1 MKHSSVI
8 SHPFHLVDPS
18 PWPLLASLS
27 ALTLTVGAVMYMHS
41 YNNGGLTLLLG
52 VLSVLLIMGLW
63 WRDVIRE
70 GTYEGH
76 HTQAVQNGLKMGVV
90 LFIVSEVMF
99 FVSFFWAF
107 FHSSLAPAIEVGS
120 IWPPNGI
127 DVLDP
132 WGVPLLNT
140 YILLY
145 SGITI
150 TYAHHSIVGGNFLEA
165 REGLIQTLVLALFF
179 TSLQLFEYIE
189 APFTISDGIYGS
201 TFYMATGFHGFHV
214 IIGTIFIF
222 VCFIRLLLSHFTKQH
237 HLGFEAAA
245 WYWHFVDVVWLF
257 LFVSIYWWGGK

>member
-179 TSLQLFEYIE
+179 TSLQLFEYID
-189 APFTISDGIYGS
+189 APYTISDGI
-201 TFYMATGFHGFHV
+201 
-214 IIGTIFIF
+214 
-222 VCFIRLLLSHFTKQH
+222 
-237 HLGFEAAA
+237 
-245 WYWHFVDVVWLF
+245 
-257 LFVSIYWWGGK
+257 